1 MKALKWTFG
10 ILAGL
15 VALLVIAA
23 AIVAATFDPNRYKP
37 EIVDLVKSRTGRT
50 LSMDG
55 NIALTF
61 FPRIGAHVERVALS
75 GPGGK
80 GTFARVEDARVA
92 VALWP
97 LLSRQLIVDRV
108 TLTGLA
114 VDLVRF
120 KDGRTNF
127 DDLAGKGAKPE
138 GKPAPKAPAPER
150 GAPLAI
156 DIAGVA
162 LKNATIGWRDEG
174 AGTDLR
180 LSQVALETGRIAS
193 GVPGK
198 LQFAARVE
206 GKQPAANVRVE
217 LDTGYRIDF
226 QSLATALSG
235 LDLRLSGDAAG
246 MTGIEA
252 RLRGQKV
259 DLDPASTRIDL
270 DGVELDAKSKDGLD
284 AKFSIPRL
292 ALSPDRAESKAING
306 LVKLA
311 RPGETVDAKLALSAL
326 EAKGKQINFSR
337 FDLDLDAKTG
347 DLSVQGKMASPVAL
361 NLEASQVQLPG
372 LAGDLTVSGPT
383 IPNKSLKIALKGGA
397 RADWAKRSANADLAA
412 RLDDSNI
419 QAKVA
424 VANWAAPAVTFDV
437 TADRLNVDRYLP
449 PKAAAVAPASGAAKG
464 QGAAPPTAKAA
475 ASPADETPIDLSA
488 LKTLNA
494 SGNIRIGALQVSN
507 IKAETVAV
515 ALKAAGG
522 RLDASPVSATLYQ
535 GSLNGAAAVNANNN
549 TFALKQTLANVS
561 VGPLLRDAA
570 NQDVLEGRGTVTLDV
585 TATGSTVTALKK
597 ALAGS
602 ASVALKDG
610 AVKGVDIADAIRQA
624 QALLGS
630 KRALEQTAKGGRK
643 TDFTDLTASF
653 VIRNGVARNDDLKA
667 ASPLLRLAGA
677 GDIDIGEG
685 RLDYLVKATVVA
697 TSTGQGGKD
706 LSQVAGVTVPVK
718 LTGPFDN
725 LSYTVDAAALA
736 AEVAKGAL
744 QREIERRL
752 GGGAKAG
759 EPQPGGGAGGIE
771 DALRGLFG
779 RKK

>member
-1 MKALKWTFG
+1 MKALKWTLG

-15 VALLVIAA
+15 VGLLVIAA

-37 EIVDLVKSRTGRT
+37 EIVELVKSRTGRDLT
-50 LSMDG
+50 MDG

-75 GPGGK
+75 GPGGR

-97 LLSRQLIVDRV
+97 LLSKQVVVDQV
-108 TLTGLA
+108 VLVGLA

-120 KDGRTNF
+120 KDGSTNF
-127 DDLAGKGAKPE
+127 DDLTGQGAKPAA
-138 GKPAPKAPAPER
+138 KPPPKAPAPQP
-150 GAPLAI
+150 GAPVAI
-156 DIAGVA
+156 DIAGVT
-162 LKNATIGWRDEG
+162 LKNATIGWRDEA

-180 LSQVALETGRIAS
+180 LREVALETGRIAS
-193 GVPGK
+193 GVPGT
-198 LQFAARVE
+198 LALAARVE
-206 GKQPAANVRVE
+206 GKQPAADVRLA
-217 LDTGYRIDF
+217 LDTAYRIDF
-226 QSLATALSG
+226 QTLATALSG

-246 MTGIEA
+246 MAGIDA
-252 RLRGQKV
+252 RLRGKTL
-259 DLDPASTRIDL
+259 DLDPASSRIDL

-292 ALSPDRAESKAING
+292 ALAPDRAESKAVDG
-306 LVKLA
+306 RVRLA

-326 EAKGKQINFSR
+326 QAKGKQINFAR

-347 DLSVQGKMASPVAL
+347 ELSVQGKLASPVAL
-361 NLEASQVQLPG
+361 NVEASQVQLPG
-372 LAGDLTVSGPT
+372 LAGDLALSGPA
-383 IPNKSLKIALKGGA
+383 IPNGTLKLALKGGA
-397 RADWAKRSANADLAA
+397 RADWAKRSASADLAA
-412 RLDDSNI
+412 RLDDANL
-419 QAKVA
+419 QAKLA

-437 TADRLNVDRYLP
+437 SADRLNVDRYLP
-449 PKAAAVAPASGAAKG
+449 PKAAAPASSGASAKGAGPGAPTATAPA
-464 QGAAPPTAKAA
+464 PPAEK
-475 ASPADETPIDLSA
+475 PIDLSA

-494 SGNIRIGALQVSN
+494 SGNVRIGALQVSN
-507 IKAETVAV
+507 IKAESVAV

-522 RLDASPVSATLYQ
+522 RLDANPVSATLYQ
-535 GSLNGAAAVNANNN
+535 GSLNGAAAVNANTNS
-549 TFALKQTLANVS
+549 FVLKQTLANVS

-570 NQDVLEGRGTVTLDV
+570 SRDVLEGRGNVTLDL
-585 TATGSTVTALKK
+585 TTTGSTVTALKK

-610 AVKGVDIADAIRQA
+610 AIKGVDLAETIRQA
-624 QALLGS
+624 RALLGS
-630 KRALEQTAKGGRK
+630 KRALEQAAAGGRK
-643 TDFTDLTASF
+643 TDFTELTASF
-653 VIRNGVARNDDLKA
+653 AIRNGVARNDDLKA

-685 RLDYLVKATVVA
+685 RLDYLVQATVVA

-706 LSQVAGVTVPVK
+706 LSQVAGITVPVR
-718 LTGPFDN
+718 LTGPFDDVR
-725 LSYTVDAAALA
+725 YTVDVAALA
-736 AEVAKGAL
+736 TEAAKGAL
-744 QREIERRL
+744 QRELERRL

-759 EPQPGGGAGGIE
+759 EPQPGGGAGGFE